1 MNSKVGNICCWMS
14 SVKLA
19 IRGSFLCP
27 GAVRILFR
35 ESIECLLESFE
46 IIGALE
52 AGNPQ
57 EIYGLGRFLTL
68 WELGTQLA
76 EMGDG
81 LLVVPLIQPDLSDS
95 KHESLVKRLNDEW
108 F

>member
-1 MNSKVGNICCWMS
+1 MS

-35 ESIECLLESFE
+35 EFIERLLEDFQ

-52 AGNPQ
+52 AVNSR
-57 EIYGLGRFLTL
+57 EINGLGRFLTL

-95 KHESLVKRLNDEW
+95 KHEGLVNRLNARW